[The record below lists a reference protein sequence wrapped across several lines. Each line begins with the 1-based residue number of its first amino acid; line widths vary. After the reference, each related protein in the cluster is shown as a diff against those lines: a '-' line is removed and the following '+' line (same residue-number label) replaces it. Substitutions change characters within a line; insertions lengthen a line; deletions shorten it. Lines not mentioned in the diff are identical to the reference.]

1 MFYKTDAV
9 VVGYGASGIAV
20 MEALKELGVSF
31 LISCGNASE
40 TKEIYWENH
49 GFVSSFYDG
58 KLGNLNIW
66 GSCLRKIPFELINS
80 QMKGLKEEEYDEACE
95 KISDLFGVTPSV
107 WQSEGRQLYYHYKKN
122 IAENLIIKKKSI
134 PKHIGKTK
142 RVLLSEEGFILETT
156 DGIRVNCKDVFL
168 CVPIP
173 EVLRI
178 IDQTC
183 TESLDKT
190 FANEHFLYL
199 GAAFCSEKAISPSYY
214 QMRSK
219 NISIRSHLETERV
232 SVLLIPRLFR
242 SSNQSIIKTRR
253 EIIKSV
259 LELKWLKLVKLAC
272 RFPLEAISLLLW
284 YLNLHPKTRNFDSIV
299 MINREVSITKKGD
312 EISIEANDLLLN
324 ASEKS
329 DLNKIAEANDMQ
341 VFLQSEPF
349 YENCQHMHGLKKKN
363 KSGATMKLDSNK
375 CIHISSSAGF
385 HIENV
390 SNITYS
396 LMALAYLRTKKYYD
410 A

>member
-40 TKEIYWENH
+40 TTEIYWENH

-107 WQSEGRQLYYHYKKN
+107 WQSEGKQLYYHYKKN

-142 RVLLSEEGFILETT
+142 RVLLSEEGPILETN

-199 GAAFCSEKAISPSYY
+199 GAAFCSEKAISPSHY

-284 YLNLHPKTRNFDSIV
+284 YLNLHPKT
-299 MINREVSITKKGD
+299 
-312 EISIEANDLLLN
+312 
-324 ASEKS
+324 
-329 DLNKIAEANDMQ
+329 
-341 VFLQSEPF
+341 
-349 YENCQHMHGLKKKN
+349 
-363 KSGATMKLDSNK
+363 
-375 CIHISSSAGF
+375 
-385 HIENV
+385 
-390 SNITYS
+390 
-396 LMALAYLRTKKYYD
+396 
-410 A
+410 